1 MATLEPKKKL
11 LTEDLG
17 KTAEYALCLLL
28 DTPFDGEFKYSVE
41 KATKLRNRFSA
52 LQPQLAGYIH
62 TGRSNNLYDFQCT
75 VHETTKNLSVKTV
88 KKNQW
93 KICPQRIGQ
102 TTKKKFCETFAIET
116 VTSPVIKEFIQEN
129 LHTLLNEYSETT
141 FHCPILFY
149 NEKEDACM
157 MITLKEPIPWNTLE
171 YTFSHKEQGKQ
182 WNESTTLKIV
192 KGSTKTTI
200 GEFQVHNHRDGIKFR
215 FDLKALLNHFKDNFT
230 VESF

>member
-1 MATLEPKKKL
+1 MASLKV

-28 DTPFDGEFKYSVE
+28 ETPFDGDFKYSVE
-41 KATKLRNRFSA
+41 KAHILRDRFALLRTKFT
-52 LQPQLAGYIH
+52 GYKH
-62 TGRSNNLYDFQCT
+62 TGKHNNLYDFQLQKDDQI
-75 VHETTKNLSVKTV
+75 ESLSVKTV
-88 KKNQW
+88 KNKGQW

-102 TTKKKFCETFAIET
+102 TTKKRFCQAFTIGT
-116 VTSPVIKEFIQEN
+116 VTSPAIKEFIQEN
-129 LHTLLNEYSETT
+129 LHTLLNEYMENT

-149 NEKEDACM
+149 NEKEDVCM
-157 MITLKEPIPWNTLE
+157 MIELKAPIQWSNMI
-171 YTFSHKEQGKQ
+171 YTFSHKEQSKE

-192 KGSTKTTI
+192 KNSVKITI

-215 FDLKALLNHFKDNFT
+215 FDLKALLNIFKENFT